1 MYEAK
6 GDLEAIT
13 GDNEVEIG
21 NNRVRARFRLL
32 DGGYSQEFLAA
43 DRRGRFHLILSSIHR
58 HLIPSSE
65 HRAITSPMISGGP
78 RHLFALT
85 RDSLRMIYSRARIVE
100 HNEQCIVAEL
110 TGSALGHNLSSLIT
124 VEANSNAIH
133 VETEDNI
140 ERGWS
145 DPLVEYSMNSFAFLP
160 DGQILSVGE
169 QPDYTWAPSLRPAD
183 DHVIGDYSF
192 HSPAAIVQSGP
203 LAAALMP
210 DLDLLGRHRPMQ
222 TCLDLDLSNGLLPA
236 PLLSFGFCG
245 YEQVYGG
252 SYARHDM
259 THAKRIPGN
268 RLTYGCHLILDAD
281 CKRGTAHTQVARFL
295 WSRYGAKH
303 RATPTQT
310 NFDRSSQQRLSLL
323 TVPDARACYGLHAIG
338 ICEDGK
344 LIDQACSL
352 VETALTAPI
361 DRGLF
366 PTRCDTRQQHWSGC
380 QVDIGGAAYHT
391 VECSTQLYWLL
402 KWHESCRRDDRI
414 LQFCRSYA
422 DFLLGAMQRNGA
434 IPSWYDGD
442 HIPISLSRS
451 GVQTAPSAAFLAVL
465 ARITGEK
472 NYARAAERCA
482 KFVLKEIVPR
492 RLFLDASLL
501 NTADRCALECADP
514 HTSMRPASGTA
525 MLWIALMCLELGPDY
540 LTPGRSI
547 LDQLCLLQSVW
558 TKPWAP
564 EHLDHGSLAQGNVGA
579 RQDPELTAEFARCAM
594 HYGALTGEKDYFER
608 GAAALRSLTRAHGLS
623 ALTRAR
629 VAASTAE
636 IESTFGTIYI
646 HVGKQWA
653 VALDGWRLGAV
664 DIESGAV
671 SLNVTDGPAGGDG
684 RIVFGGLRRKL
695 YRVELN
701 GQTEKVSREEL
712 IRGIH
717 ISGPDEPANRP
728 TTEQLT
734 LLAV

>member
-1 MYEAK
+1 MYEIR
-6 GDLEAIT
+6 GDLEARS

-32 DGGYSQEFLAA
+32 DGGYAQEFLAA
-43 DRRGRFHLILSSIHR
+43 DRRGEFHLILSSIHK

-65 HRAITSPMISGGP
+65 HRAICSPMISGEQ

-85 RDSLRMIYSRARIVE
+85 RDSLRMVYSRAQIVE
-100 HNEQCIVAEL
+100 HTEQRIVTEL
-110 TGSALGHNLSSLIT
+110 TGSALGHNLRSLVTI
-124 VEANSNAIH
+124 ESDSDAIH
-133 VETEDNI
+133 IETEDNI
-140 ERGWS
+140 DRGWS

-160 DGQILSVGE
+160 DGHILSVGE

-192 HSPAAIVQSGP
+192 HSPVAIVQTGQ
-203 LAAALMP
+203 LAAALVP

-259 THAKRIPGN
+259 THARRIPGS

-295 WSRYGAKH
+295 WKTYGAKH
-303 RATPTQT
+303 QPA
-310 NFDRSSQQRLSLL
+310 RSRNSAVEPAH
-323 TVPDARACYGLHAIG
+323 TVTPDARAARGLYALG
-338 ICEDGK
+338 VSEDDK

-352 VETALTAPI
+352 VDTVLTAPV

-366 PTRCDTRQQHWSGC
+366 PTRCDTRQQKWSGC

-402 KWHESCRRDDRI
+402 KWHESCRQDDRI
-414 LQFCRSYA
+414 LQFCRQYA

-434 IPSWYDGD
+434 IPSWYDRD
-442 HIPISLSRS
+442 HIPLSLSRS
-451 GVQTAPSAAFLAVL
+451 GVQTAPSAAFLAL
-465 ARITGEK
+465 CAKITGEK
-472 NYARAAERCA
+472 TYAQAAQRSA

-492 RLFLDASLL
+492 RLFLDGSLL
-501 NTADRCALECADP
+501 NTADRCALECPDP

-525 MLWIALMCLELGPDY
+525 LLWIAAMCLELGPEY
-540 LTPGRSI
+540 LAAGRSI
-547 LDQLCLLQSVW
+547 LDELCLLQSVW

-564 EHLDHGSLAQGNVGA
+564 EHLEHGSLAQGNVGA
-579 RQDPELTAEFARCAM
+579 KHDPELTAEFARCAM
-594 HYGALTGEKDYFER
+594 QYGALTGEREYFER
-608 GAAALRSLTRAHGLS
+608 GAAALRSLTRAQGLN
-623 ALTRAR
+623 ALTQAR
-629 VAASTAE
+629 VAASIAE
-636 IESTFGTIYI
+636 IESTFGAIYI
-646 HVGKQWA
+646 HVARKWA
-653 VALDGWRLGAV
+653 VALDGWRVGAV

-671 SLNVTDGPAGGDG
+671 SLSVTGGPVGGDG

-701 GQTEKVSREEL
+701 GQTEKRTREEL
-712 IRGIH
+712 ADGIH
-717 ISGPDEPANRP
+717 ISGPQPANHS
-728 TTEQLT
+728 TKEQLT